1 MKSIVLFNPKSG
13 SVPADAR
20 AKLTAVLRE
29 GGINGADLIESDPG
43 NCENQLKELAD
54 MAPDLFVVWGGDG
67 TIRSALTIVGPITPN
82 LLILPGGTM
91 NLLPRSIHGEK
102 AWDMVLRDVLKG
114 PKLKSLSAGEVNGD
128 RFYCAMMAGAPA
140 YFAEARE
147 SVRRGDLARAAAQ
160 TGAAIEVLKTMHLQ
174 ATYGDG
180 YSFAG
185 TALPTSSFV
194 GAIIGSLTK
203 AGRGMEVASLANPTT
218 TGAMNVVWTSFFTDW
233 RNAPG
238 VEVAP
243 ATSLDIGAE
252 DGGDI
257 PVIADGEHMQPAP
270 HLHVT
275 FVENASRCL
284 TGSE

>member
-20 AKLTAVLRE
+20 DKLTAALQE
-29 GGINGADLIESDPG
+29 GGIRGADLIETDPE
-43 NCENQLKELAD
+43 NCDKQLKELAD

-67 TIRSALTIVGPITPN
+67 TIRSALSIVGPITPN

-91 NLLPRSIHGEK
+91 NLLPRAIHGEK
-102 AWDMVLRDVLKG
+102 AWELVLRDVLKG

-128 RFYCAMMAGAPA
+128 RFYCAMLAGAPA
-140 YFAEARE
+140 HFAEARE
-147 SVRRGDLARAAAQ
+147 SIRRGDLARAAAQ
-160 TGAAIEVLKTMHLQ
+160 TGVAMEVLKTLHLE

-180 YSFAG
+180 YSFAD
-185 TALPTSSFV
+185 TRLPTSSFV

-203 AGRGMEVASLANPTT
+203 AGEGMEVASLANPTA
-218 TGAMNVVWTSFFTDW
+218 TGALNVVWTSLFTDW

-252 DGGDI
+252 GGGAI
-257 PVIADGEHMQPAP
+257 PVIADGEHMPPAP
-270 HLHVT
+270 HLHVIL
-275 FVENASRCL
+275 VEKASRCL
-284 TGSE
+284 TAAE

>member
-1 MKSIVLFNPKSG
+1 MKSVVLFNPKSG

-20 AKLTAVLRE
+20 NRLVSVLRE
-29 GGINGADLIESDPG
+29 AGINGADLIETDPEH
-43 NCENQLKELAD
+43 CEKQLKELAD

-67 TIRSALTIVGPITPN
+67 TIRSALSIVGPITPN

-102 AWDMVLRDVLKG
+102 AWDTVLRDVLKG
-114 PKLKSLSAGEVNGD
+114 PKLKMLSAGEVNGE

-140 YFAEARE
+140 HFAEARE
-147 SVRRGDLARAAAQ
+147 SIRRGDLAKAAQQ
-160 TGAAIEVLKTMHLQ
+160 TGAAIEVLKTMHLR

-180 YSFAG
+180 YSFG
-185 TALPTSSFV
+185 DTALPTSSFV

-203 AGRGMEVASLANPTT
+203 AGKGMEVASLANPTT

-243 ATSLDIGAE
+243 ATSLDIGE
-252 DGGDI
+252 EGGGDI
-257 PVIADGEHMQPAP
+257 PVIADGEHMPSAP
-270 HLHVT
+270 QIHVI

-284 TGSE
+284 AASE

>member
-29 GGINGADLIESDPG
+29 GGIKGADLIESDHG

-54 MAPDLFVVWGGDG
+54 MAPDLFVVWGSDG

-140 YFAEARE
+140 YFAEVRE
-147 SVRRGDLARAAAQ
+147 SVRRGDLAKAAAQ

-174 ATYGDG
+174 ATYSDG

-218 TGAMNVVWTSFFTDW
+218 TGAMNVVCTSFFTDW

-243 ATSLDIGAE
+243 ATLLDIAAE

>member
-102 AWDMVLRDVLKG
+102 AWDVVLRDVLKG
-114 PKLKSLSAGEVNGD
+114 PKLKRLSAGEVNGD

-160 TGAAIEVLKTMHLQ
+160 TGAAIEVLKSMHLQ

-180 YSFAG
+180 CSFAG

-203 AGRGMEVASLANPTT
+203 AGKGMEVTSLANPTT

-257 PVIADGEHMQPAP
+257 PAIADGEHMQPAP

-284 TGSE
+284 VASE